1 MVSGAGIGKIFN
13 GNELRARKR
22 KCACPLRL
30 KHQYVAGTRGG
41 AKTPGNEGSFEG
53 GKLDNLA
60 AASGN
65 AAGFHGRVQPL
76 QTLF

>member
-1 MVSGAGIGKIFN
+1 MVSGAGNGKIFN
-13 GNELRARKR
+13 GDELGTGKR

-30 KHQYVAGTRGG
+30 QHQYVAGTRGE
-41 AKTPGNEGSFEG
+41 AKTLGNKGSFEG
-53 GKLDNLA
+53 GKLDNSA